1 VTIPENAHQHY
12 RTFQKKF
19 NKVIQLS
26 EKSPARLPVFSKN
39 VYQSYRTFQ
48 KISGKV
54 PGLFGK
60 NEGSKYTSP
69 HLIVSGTLPDFPKKP
84 GKVIGLSRKKFSKVT
99 GLFKNCPAKLSDFSK
114 KVHQSYR
121 SFQKIIGSRA
131 GNSGKKTGQV
141 WI

>member
-1 VTIPENAHQHY
+1 MGKERPGSRTFFLNSQRLVTIPENTHQHY

-26 EKSPARLPVFSKN
+26 EKSPARFLDFSKN

-60 NEGSKYTSP
+60 NEGPKHTSP

-84 GKVIGLSRKKFSKVT
+84 GKVA
-99 GLFKNCPAKLSDFSK
+99 GLFKNCPAKSPVFSK

-121 SFQKIIGSRA
+121 SFQKMIGSRA
-131 GNSGKKTGQV
+131 GNSGK
-141 WI
+141 